1 MRCGAE
7 HKAETRARVAK
18 AAARM
23 VRADGAENVGIAQL
37 ARSRAAILHRLGLEE
52 LG

>member
-18 AAARM
+18 AARM

-37 ARSRAAILHRLGLEE
+37 ARSRVAMLHRLGLED